1 MIPISAYFSRRGPKR
16 EIQSNQASCTHT
28 PSTTDSYSCYVSA
41 ELSFIQ
47 LDLCEKT
54 PICQFMYLYL
64 QYEIILQ
71 HIRFTELKCVYN
83 CMEQSIFSGSQCSE
97 VVAAP

>member
-1 MIPISAYFSRRGPKR
+1 MQCVTSHPLVGGELRSRKYTMIPISAYFSRRGPKR

-64 QYEIILQ
+64 QYEIIL
-71 HIRFTELKCVYN
+71 
-83 CMEQSIFSGSQCSE
+83 
-97 VVAAP
+97 

>member
-1 MIPISAYFSRRGPKR
+1 MCDVTPLVGGELHSRKYTMIPISAYFSRRGPKR

-47 LDLCEKT
+47 LDLCEKI
-54 PICQFMYLYL
+54 PICQFMYLYF
-64 QYEIILQ
+64 QYEIIL
-71 HIRFTELKCVYN
+71 
-83 CMEQSIFSGSQCSE
+83 
-97 VVAAP
+97 